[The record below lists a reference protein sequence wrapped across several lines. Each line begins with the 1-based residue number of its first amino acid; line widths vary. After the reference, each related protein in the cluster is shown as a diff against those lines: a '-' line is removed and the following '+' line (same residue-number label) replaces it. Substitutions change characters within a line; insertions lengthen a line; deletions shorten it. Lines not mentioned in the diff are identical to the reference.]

1 MLSVIFIM
9 VDVII
14 TLLLTVIM
22 LEAVQVCYFN
32 CITYF
37 NFIIHFCESLCHS
50 PSELSEL
57 VLVLTHVIKM
67 KQIAYVTWSSYF
79 VNKQQTK
86 EGNLC
91 TLLHLRP
98 SGQYPTHKNINQVLI
113 FYHFLYFLGGKF

>member
-1 MLSVIFIM
+1 M

-14 TLLLTVIM
+14 TLLLTVIL

-32 CITYF
+32 FITYF

-57 VLVLTHVIKM
+57 ALVLTHVIKM
-67 KQIAYVTWSSYF
+67 KQIAYVILISNY

-98 SGQYPTHKNINQVLI
+98 SGQYSTHKNINQVLI
-113 FYHFLYFLGGKF
+113 FC